1 MCTVRIKIDEL
12 LLHKYM
18 PELSDKEAIS
28 KWAQDLIDKQL
39 EELQKQKAPTFIE
52 IDIDSL

>member
-1 MCTVRIKIDEL
+1 MCTVSIKIDEL

-28 KWAQDLIDKQL
+28 KWAQELIDKQL